1 MFSIQ
6 RISADTFNRIEN
18 LLELVTQ
25 YVLVWYSV
33 GESNPSFPP
42 WKGGVLTDRRTEH
55 ITQTQ
60 IFKEHL
66 IDFSIYGIEYNTSH
80 ISCQQLFCKVLY
92 DDNTTLVLME
102 WVTGIEPA

>member
-1 MFSIQ
+1 M
-6 RISADTFNRIEN
+6 
-18 LLELVTQ
+18 
-25 YVLVWYSV
+25 
-33 GESNPSFPP
+33 GESNPSFLP
-42 WKGGVLTDRRTEH
+42 WKGSVLTDRRTEH
-55 ITQTQ
+55 IYQTQ